1 MKRKVILLG
10 ASGSIGS
17 QTLEIIEKYP
27 DEFELIGISVGK
39 NLNRMVEILM
49 EYPTIR
55 YAYSIEE
62 APGLIL
68 KYPETRFFH
77 GEKGLEELA
86 SVKEADLFV
95 NALVGFTGF
104 IPSLRIIENGIDLAL
119 ANKETLVAG
128 GELIKKALKD
138 SPSHLYPID
147 SEHSAIWQCLHG
159 NDRREV
165 SRLIIT
171 ASGGSFRDRTREEL
185 KDVTVEQAL
194 KHPNWSMG
202 AKITIDSATMVNK
215 AFEVIEAHYLF
226 DMPYD
231 KIAVLIHPESI
242 VHSMVEYAD
251 HAVLAQL
258 GQADMRIPIQFA
270 MRYPSHGGE
279 VAEERLDL
287 AQIGSLHFREVDEK
301 RYPVMK
307 AVRLL
312 ASYGGNLGAV
322 FNGANDA
329 AVELFLNRKIT
340 FLQIEEAIFG
350 ALGAMSFVSNP
361 TVEDIIAAHAFGQ
374 QYVAE
379 HFAK

>member
-27 DEFELIGISVGK
+27 DEFEFIGISVGK

-49 EYPTIR
+49 DYPTIR

-159 NDRREV
+159 NDRKEV

-242 VHSMVEYAD
+242 GPCGTGPAGTGR
-251 HAVLAQL
+251 HAHPDPVRDALSFPWR
-258 GQADMRIPIQFA
+258 G
-270 MRYPSHGGE
+270 SGG
-279 VAEERLDL
+279 R
-287 AQIGSLHFREVDEK
+287 
-301 RYPVMK
+301 
-307 AVRLL
+307 
-312 ASYGGNLGAV
+312 AS
-322 FNGANDA
+322 
-329 AVELFLNRKIT
+329 
-340 FLQIEEAIFG
+340 
-350 ALGAMSFVSNP
+350 
-361 TVEDIIAAHAFGQ
+361 
-374 QYVAE
+374 
-379 HFAK
+379 

>member
-49 EYPTIR
+49 DYPTIR

-159 NDRREV
+159 NDRKEV

-287 AQIGSLHFREVDEK
+287 AQIGALHFREVDEK

-329 AVELFLNRKIT
+329 AVELFLNKKIT

-350 ALGAMSFVSNP
+350 ALGTMSFVSNP